1 MGVRH
6 KTVTSKAWSDRSLMA
21 HGFAG
26 WDPHIVL
33 YGPAQRINLTHPE
46 SSQVL
51 TAPLPKAAGGLGL
64 CRPKEGMPRP
74 FADRS
79 DPDYQAMLQA
89 LRRGQETLTAHP
101 RVDMLE
107 TGVYSTDP

>member
-1 MGVRH
+1 
-6 KTVTSKAWSDRSLMA
+6 MA

-26 WDPHIVL
+26 WDSHIVL
-33 YGPAQRINLTHPE
+33 YGPAQRIKLTHSE
-46 SSQVL
+46 SSSPVL

-74 FADRS
+74 FADHS

-89 LRRGQETLTAHP
+89 LSRGQETLTAHP

-107 TGVYSTDP
+107 TGVYSTDH